1 MEVDSAQLMT
11 ALEVTWW
18 LVFFG
23 TFGLCAGS
31 FLNAMIYRIP
41 RNISLSEPLWSFCPI
56 CEARIHW
63 YDNLPLIS
71 FVRLRGRCR
80 YCGASISPRYPTVEI
95 LGALLVLL
103 VFDAFFIAQTHVGVG
118 INVPGVTWQLS
129 EDWPVFIAHVILFC
143 ALLAM
148 SAIDIE
154 HYWVD
159 VRFSS
164 LAVGAGF
171 VLHALWTP
179 NRPRDWHRPADTTA
193 VASLVAA
200 ATLLATILVLR
211 RFRSPDHERS
221 AEPLAPTEDT
231 GQCDVQPV
239 DEQVTMPPSMD
250 PDEADSPCEATENAD
265 ALPLPDHAPPT
276 PIMHGLGYLAAL
288 AAGVS
293 LVALVY
299 GGWAEAT
306 GIGGGLTAPSRW
318 APGVVLLFVLIVA
331 SGAPRRES
339 DGAIIEA
346 IEAERT
352 TARRRAGI
360 EFLELLPAIVV
371 GGLTLYYGISYADS
385 AARFTQALDWEPL
398 PDWRPLEG
406 LGTAAAGF
414 IIGGGI
420 GWLVRLV
427 ATLVMGKEAFG
438 TGDIHIMA
446 AAGAVAGWPVVL
458 IGFVLC
464 SGLALLGWALA
475 LPFKRSRAIPLG
487 PWLSI
492 SFLIVVLLYDPIIS
506 SPVIQNVIYVFTSSA
521 VTFGNFTATP

>member
-1 MEVDSAQLMT
+1 MEVDSIQLMT
-11 ALEVTWW
+11 ALEVIWW
-18 LVFFG
+18 IVFFG
-23 TFGLCAGS
+23 AFGLCAGS

-41 RNISLSEPLWSFCPI
+41 RNISLSQPLWSFCPT
-56 CEARIHW
+56 CEARIRW

-71 FVRLRGRCR
+71 YVRLRGRCR
-80 YCGASISPRYPTVEI
+80 HCGTSISPRYPTVEM

-103 VFDAFFIAQTHVGVG
+103 IFDAFFIAHTHVGVG
-118 INVPGVTWQLS
+118 SNVPGVTWQLS
-129 EDWPVFIAHVILFC
+129 EDWPIFIAHVILFC

-179 NRPRDWHRPADTTA
+179 DRPADWHRPADTTA
-193 VASLVAA
+193 VASLAA
-200 ATLLATILVLR
+200 VVTLLATILVLR
-211 RFRSPDHERS
+211 RIHCPDREQPG
-221 AEPLAPTEDT
+221 EPPAPTEDA
-231 GQCDVQPV
+231 GQSAAQPA
-239 DEQVTMPPSMD
+239 DEQVTVPHRASPHEAEAPS
-250 PDEADSPCEATENAD
+250 ETTENAN
-265 ALPLPDHAPPT
+265 APPVPDHAPAFPV
-276 PIMHGLGYLAAL
+276 IHILGYVAAV
-288 AAGVS
+288 AAGLS
-293 LVALVY
+293 LIALVY
-299 GGWAEAT
+299 GAWAEAT
-306 GIGGGLTAPSRW
+306 GIGRGLAVPGRW

-339 DGAIIEA
+339 DAAIIEA

-352 TARRRAGI
+352 TARRRAGL
-360 EFLELLPAIVV
+360 EFLGLLPAVMV
-371 GGLTLYYGISYADS
+371 GGLTLYYGRSYADI
-385 AARFTQALDWEPL
+385 AARFTQALDWAPL
-398 PDWRPLEG
+398 PGWRPLEG

-420 GWLVRLV
+420 GWIVRLV

-446 AAGAVAGWPVVL
+446 AAGTVAGWPVVL

-464 SGLALLGWALA
+464 SGLALLGWVLA

-492 SFLIVVLLYDPIIS
+492 SFLIVVLLYNPIIG

-521 VTFGNFTATP
+521 VTFGNLTVTP